1 MPHIA
6 IGAQT
11 SYFEAGRELAA
22 ESPEHVAPRAMNL
35 EGQPLRESFWLGYEH
50 GLKRGSNKW
59 PPRLERTI
67 P

>member
-6 IGAQT
+6 IGAHT
-11 SYFEAGRELAA
+11 AYFEAGRALAA
-22 ESPEHVAPRAMNL
+22 ESRDHLAPRAMNL

-50 GLKRGSNKW
+50 GLKHGRNKW
-59 PPRLERTI
+59 PARLERTV